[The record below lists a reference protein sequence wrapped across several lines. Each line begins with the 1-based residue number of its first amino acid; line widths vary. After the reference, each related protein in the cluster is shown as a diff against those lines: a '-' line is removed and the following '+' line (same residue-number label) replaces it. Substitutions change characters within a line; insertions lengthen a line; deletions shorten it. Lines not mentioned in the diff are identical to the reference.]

1 MNEELKIKISVDTG
15 GVDTGVARAKKS
27 LKSLSDTT
35 KASMK
40 GATVGA
46 TEGFEELRNSIDQI
60 RNLQFGEMIGKQL
73 DKVSGHAKLAAQSFS
88 NLFSVK
94 YWKGAKENIHSFS
107 DLIGTIGTEGKEAWT
122 SFKTAGKAALD
133 AIHIKL
139 IAVIAAVAA
148 LGAAIKNAFS
158 TASQIKA
165 LNNEAAKIGLSVN
178 AYQEWSYIMEK
189 TGSDAGVLGDA
200 IKTLSAEQLEVRK
213 GTEDAIAKFEAL
225 GLSMETVMNMSQEEL
240 LTETVKRL
248 QNVRNEVERTSLAYR
263 IFGEEDA
270 AQMANVLRLTNAET
284 ADMAATV
291 HLLGNTISGEL
302 LTKSRALSGAV
313 SSMKMAWQG
322 LTNTLAELFM
332 PVLTTIVN
340 GLTKALVVVNLF
352 LKTIFGLDMTPAL
365 SGIGASAGN
374 IGALTDGLTGA
385 GDAANAATVAIDKLR
400 RVTMGFDELNIVSN
414 PNTAS
419 SGGDTNSG
427 SGAGKLDFGSGFTET
442 EGAFDKAKGKL
453 EEFQKKIED
462 FLNKWKTQIQ
472 IIAAA
477 LGALGVANLITG
489 LGKAIGLGDKFLGI
503 MTGIK
508 KLAGTAIVI
517 TLQYSAIS
525 EFMDSY
531 IDGEGFKNY
540 VLGLVSAAIGTGILY
555 AMWGPAGAV
564 VGLGVTAVASLNTV
578 FENGGITNAESATV
592 ALTAFASAVGAV
604 GLAFAK
610 LKGLS
615 FGALVAPI
623 LAAIKGLWTEAQIF
637 TKGSWLYIVNS
648 VKTALAAL
656 PGLISGAWSNIV
668 IFVKAS
674 WAAFAKSAGAALVA
688 AKGAITTA
696 LGAIKTAV
704 VTVIKFIIANPIA
717 LVIAAIVALVALIA
731 TKGDEIQK
739 ALNKVSDW
747 LKNIFV
753 KDWRNVFG
761 NTLGTIMN
769 GAVKIVGDILGNTKK
784 ILNGLIDFIRGVF
797 TGNWRRAWDG
807 IKSIFSGVF
816 NGLIA
821 VAKAPINAIIT
832 LVNGMLSGIT
842 SGFNAVK
849 RALNKLSIKIPSWV
863 PEFGGKTFGFNFSMS
878 TAPKIPMLATGGI
891 ITGDTIA
898 RLGENGKKE
907 AVLPLEQNTGWMDML
922 ADRLASRIGGDTKVV
937 LQVGEKELGWAT
949 INSINGITK
958 QTGGLQLHL
967 V

>member
-1 MNEELKIKISVDTG
+1 M
-15 GVDTGVARAKKS
+15 
-27 LKSLSDTT
+27 
-35 KASMK
+35 
-40 GATVGA
+40 
-46 TEGFEELRNSIDQI
+46 
-60 RNLQFGEMIGKQL
+60 
-73 DKVSGHAKLAAQSFS
+73 
-88 NLFSVK
+88 
-94 YWKGAKENIHSFS
+94 
-107 DLIGTIGTEGKEAWT
+107 GTIK
-122 SFKTAGKAALD
+122 
-133 AIHIKL
+133 
-139 IAVIAAVAA
+139 
-148 LGAAIKNAFS
+148 
-158 TASQIKA
+158 
-165 LNNEAAKIGLSVN
+165 
-178 AYQEWSYIMEK
+178 
-189 TGSDAGVLGDA
+189 
-200 IKTLSAEQLEVRK
+200 
-213 GTEDAIAKFEAL
+213 KF
-225 GLSMETVMNMSQEEL
+225 
-240 LTETVKRL
+240 
-248 QNVRNEVERTSLAYR
+248 
-263 IFGEEDA
+263 
-270 AQMANVLRLTNAET
+270 
-284 ADMAATV
+284 
-291 HLLGNTISGEL
+291 
-302 LTKSRALSGAV
+302 
-313 SSMKMAWQG
+313 
-322 LTNTLAELFM
+322 
-332 PVLTTIVN
+332 
-340 GLTKALVVVNLF
+340 
-352 LKTIFGLDMTPAL
+352 
-365 SGIGASAGN
+365 
-374 IGALTDGLTGA
+374 
-385 GDAANAATVAIDKLR
+385 
-400 RVTMGFDELNIVSN
+400 
-414 PNTAS
+414 
-419 SGGDTNSG
+419 
-427 SGAGKLDFGSGFTET
+427 
-442 EGAFDKAKGKL
+442 
-453 EEFQKKIED
+453 
-462 FLNKWKTQIQ
+462 
-472 IIAAA
+472 
-477 LGALGVANLITG
+477 
-489 LGKAIGLGDKFLGI
+489 
-503 MTGIK
+503 
-508 KLAGTAIVI
+508 AGTAIVV
-517 TLQYSAIS
+517 TLQYSAVS
-525 EFMDSY
+525 EFMDNY

-540 VLGLVSAAIGTGILY
+540 VLGLVTAAVGTGILY

-637 TKGSWLYIVNS
+637 TKGSWLYIVNN

-668 IFVKAS
+668 IFVKSS
-674 WAAFAKSAGAALVA
+674 WAAFVKSAGVALAA

-704 VTVIKFIIANPIA
+704 VTVVKFVIANPIA

-769 GAVKIVGDILGNTKK
+769 GAVKIIGDILGNVKK
-784 ILNGLIDFIRGVF
+784 VLNGIIDFIRGVF

-807 IKSIFSGVF
+807 IKSIFSGMF
-816 NGLIA
+816 GGLVA

-832 LVNGMLSGIT
+832 LVNGMLSGIV

-849 RALNKLSIKIPSWV
+849 RALNKLSINIPDWV
-863 PEFGGKTFGFNFSMS
+863 PKYGGKTFGFNLSMS

-891 ITGDTIA
+891 ITGDTVA
-898 RLGENGKKE
+898 RLGEGGKKE

>member
-40 GATVGA
+40 GATAGA
-46 TEGFEELRNSIDQI
+46 TEGFEELRNSINQV

-73 DKVSGHAKLAAQSFS
+73 DKISGHAKLAAQSFS

-94 YWKGAKENIHSFS
+94 YWRGAKENIHSFS

-340 GLTKALVVVNLF
+340 GITKALVVVNLF

-385 GDAANAATVAIDKLR
+385 GDAADAATVAIDKLR

-427 SGAGKLDFGSGFTET
+427 GGAGKLDFGSGITET

-610 LKGLS
+610 LKGIS

-637 TKGSWLYIVNS
+637 TKGSWLYIVNN

-769 GAVKIVGDILGNTKK
+769 GAVKIVGDILGSVKK
-784 ILNGLIDFIRGVF
+784 TLNGIIDFIRGVF
-797 TGNWRRAWDG
+797 TGNWQRAWNG
-807 IKSIFSGVF
+807 IKSIFSGVWGSF
-816 NGLIA
+816 TA

-832 LVNGMLSGIT
+832 LVNGMLSGVV

-891 ITGDTIA
+891 VTGDTIA
-898 RLGENGKKE
+898 RIGENGKKE

-922 ADRLASRIGGDTKVV
+922 ADRLASRIGGDSKVV